1 MSKYIFIKES
11 EATRK
16 LENLADSN
24 ELMLVLK
31 IPANNVAQAMLELA
45 NIEEENWISS
55 ELATLL
61 ATLEEGN
68 ITDSILLPKE
78 AINA

>member
-1 MSKYIFIKES
+1 MKYIIIKES

-55 ELATLL
+55 ELATL
-61 ATLEEGN
+61 EEGN

>member
-1 MSKYIFIKES
+1 MADHYILIKES

-55 ELATLL
+55 ELATL
-61 ATLEEGN
+61 EEGN

>member
-1 MSKYIFIKES
+1 MSKYILIKES

-55 ELATLL
+55 ELATL
-61 ATLEEGN
+61 EEGN

>member
-11 EATRK
+11 ESTRK

-45 NIEEENWISS
+45 HIEEENWISS
-55 ELATLL
+55 EL

>member
-1 MSKYIFIKES
+1 MKYIIIKES

-24 ELMLVLK
+24 ELMLILK

-55 ELATLL
+55 ELATL
-61 ATLEEGN
+61 EEGN

>member
-55 ELATLL
+55 ELATL
-61 ATLEEGN
+61 EEGN

>member
-1 MSKYIFIKES
+1 MKYIIIKES
-11 EATRK
+11 ESTRR

-31 IPANNVAQAMLELA
+31 IPTNNVAQAMLELA

-55 ELATLL
+55 ELS
-61 ATLEEGN
+61 TLEEGN

>member
-1 MSKYIFIKES
+1 MSKYILIKES
-11 EATRK
+11 ESTRR

-31 IPANNVAQAMLELA
+31 IPTNNVAQAMLELA

-55 ELATLL
+55 EIS
-61 ATLEEGN
+61 TLEEGN

>member
-1 MSKYIFIKES
+1 
-11 EATRK
+11 
-16 LENLADSN
+16 
-24 ELMLVLK
+24 MLVLK

-55 ELATLL
+55 ELATL
-61 ATLEEGN
+61 EEGN